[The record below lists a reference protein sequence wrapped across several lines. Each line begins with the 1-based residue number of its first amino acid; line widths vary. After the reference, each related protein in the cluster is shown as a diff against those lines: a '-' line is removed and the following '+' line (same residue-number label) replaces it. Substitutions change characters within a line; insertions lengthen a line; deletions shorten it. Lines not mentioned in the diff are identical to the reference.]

1 MPMHSRQSLRSW
13 TRHLLPTAGP
23 CAQQAAWE
31 FVRALLVDFTTNR
44 SQLARQTDRAASAKA
59 SRQFFSRW
67 LARPHC
73 QPEELYAHLN
83 RLARRLLARQL
94 RGSGDVVL
102 MIDVTYLG
110 KIWAVLQVSLGW
122 QGRAL
127 PLYRAVV
134 HAKEP
139 EEGQTALLKQ
149 ACHWLQA
156 QLPGPQSRYVLVL
169 DRGFPSHDL
178 NRFWQEH
185 GWRFVVRADNRFK
198 MTHPEYRGSFREA
211 VAVPGLI
218 GPQPRLFR
226 AVELGRRR
234 KGLKSRI
241 HWSVVQVVFYHGVGH
256 KEPWFLLTSEADAAR
271 AVALYR
277 QRMQIEGEF
286 RDLKGPWGLDE
297 LERWQAREAVARF
310 LAWVAVY
317 EWRLAYLWLVHRLQ
331 EWGVALRVY
340 GRLSWMTITRAWLA
354 QRWRRSTR
362 RAHACL

>member
-1 MPMHSRQSLRSW
+1 MHSRQSLRSW
-13 TRHLLPTAGP
+13 TRHLLPTAGR

-31 FVRALLVDFTTNR
+31 FVRALLADFTTNR
-44 SQLARQTDRAASAKA
+44 SQLARQTDREATAKA
-59 SRQFFSRW
+59 SRQFLSRW
-67 LARPHC
+67 LSRPHYE
-73 QPEELYAHLN
+73 PEVLYARLN
-83 RLARRLLARQL
+83 RLARRLLARQW
-94 RGSGDVVL
+94 RGSGDMVL
-102 MIDVTYLG
+102 LVDVTYLG
-110 KIWAVLQVSLGW
+110 KVWAVLQVSLGW

-139 EEGQTALLKQ
+139 ELGQAVLVKQ

-156 QLPGPQSRYVLVL
+156 HLPGPHRRYVLVL

-178 NRFWQEH
+178 NRFWQEN

-198 MTHPEYRGSFREA
+198 MTHREYTGSFREA
-211 VAVPGLI
+211 AAVAGLI

-226 AVELGRRR
+226 EVELGRRR

-241 HWSVVQVVFYHGVGH
+241 HWSVVQVVFYHGAGH
-256 KEPWFLLTSEADAAR
+256 KEPWFLLTTEADAAR

-277 QRMQIEGEF
+277 QRMQIECEF
-286 RDLKGPWGLDE
+286 RDLKGPWGLDD
-297 LERWQAREAVARF
+297 LERWQEREEVARF

-317 EWRLAYLWLVHRLQ
+317 EWRLAYLWLIHRLQ
-331 EWGVALRVY
+331 EWGTALRVY